1 MATITITKSA
11 SGGNIG
17 KEDLTIQSSTVTTFS
32 RATSSGGSNTLT
44 KLARSTLNTL
54 EYDVKQYGAVGNG
67 VTDDTAAI
75 QAAITACAASGG
87 TVVFPPGYTFAVK
100 PTAADTAIFVLD
112 PVEPMTFWMYGSE
125 LRVLSTSSLDPTTAA
140 KEKTDGAIFR
150 ATGIHNLSFLGGTID
165 LNRDYAS
172 QDPRY
177 GFFKG
182 SYCNYATFRD
192 ITFKDCSNYHGAIF
206 MSDVRVSQLARWHSL
221 VIDNC
226 HFYTSSLGISLEGA
240 MRNVSITGCKF
251 HHMDLAIYRD
261 ATYLYGIDDGYGA
274 GTYKPARAIK
284 IQAFGGGAQG
294 ATDTVN
300 GGVLGIAEGVNI
312 TGNTIYGA
320 GLAIEITAA
329 SITDSLN
336 FRGVTVAD
344 NNIFALGGITLTM
357 ASGSVIRGNTFKR
370 IASTD
375 MSVYD
380 DTAYVNSV
388 TAASFLTDVEQGT
401 GIDVRKCQDVIVEG
415 NAING
420 SYAYSSQEN
429 EFYGIRFGENSDDI
443 AANAVIDG
451 NQIRSCWYG
460 IVPSQCSLSNVRG
473 NIVKH
478 TKYPLVTDFAATSA
492 RNGSISFRDNVLQGN
507 FFYADESILALNSL
521 ILVELEGHWDVIGN
535 QFIGR
540 ATTPVDMRLLKL
552 KGWDSNDDGVADIGD
567 FRVKDNL
574 FRRFLYTP
582 VEVVAGVGNTA
593 AFVARVSFTGNEFYS
608 EQTSITDVTV
618 GCIHIN
624 RPSGAS
630 QSMIVNGGH
639 NFANLVRRAYILTY
653 PDSDGATATF
663 NFGQWE
669 HDRNSDTAS
678 TWRLFDDVGTNT
690 GATGFANVFRAGRGI
705 QTRTMQVN
713 CNSTTATTVISNALP
728 FGIIWHVTARNDSA
742 LVMGSSGAGY
752 LVGYGRGTT
761 ASMDAYW
768 GSVDALTADAVSNA
782 TIDAFPTTPLM
793 LGTST
798 TENDI
803 ILTCKL
809 AAGTRGG
816 TFTSGQVIVTVF
828 YTPAFGDDF

>member
-1 MATITITKSA
+1 MATVSITK
-11 SGGNIG
+11 GLIG
-17 KEDLTIQSSTVTTFS
+17 KEDLNIQAATTTTFS
-32 RATSSGGSNTLT
+32 RTTSSGGSQTMT
-44 KLARSTLNTL
+44 KLARSTLATL

-67 VTDDTAAI
+67 VTDDTEAI
-75 QAAITACAASGG
+75 QAAITACATTGG

-100 PTAADTAIFVLD
+100 PTAADTAIFVMD
-112 PVEPMTFWMYGSE
+112 PTEPMTFWMYGSE
-125 LRVLSTSSLDPTTAA
+125 MRVLSTSSLDPTTAA

-150 ATGIHNLSFLGGTID
+150 ATGVASLTFLGGTID

-206 MSDVRVSQLARWHSL
+206 MSDLRNAQLARWHSL

-226 HFYTSSLGISLEGA
+226 HFYTSSCGISLEGA
-240 MRNVSITGCKF
+240 MRNVSITNCKF
-251 HHMDLAIYRD
+251 HHMDLAIYRS
-261 ATYLYGIDDGYGA
+261 ATTLYGIDDGYGA

-284 IQAFGGGAQG
+284 IQAFGNGTQA

-300 GGVLGIAEGVNI
+300 SGVLGIAEGITI

-320 GLAIEITAA
+320 GQAIEITTG

-336 FRGVTVAD
+336 FRGVTVA
-344 NNIFALGGITLTM
+344 NNTIFALGGIMLSM
-357 ASGSVIRGNTFKR
+357 ASGSVVRGNTFKR

-380 DTAYVNSV
+380 DTAYVNGI
-388 TAASFLTDVEQGT
+388 TAASFLTDVPDGV
-401 GIDVRKCQDVIVEG
+401 GIDVRKCQDVIVAE

-420 SYAYSSQEN
+420 SYTFSSQES
-429 EFYGIRFGENSDDI
+429 EFDGVRFGENSDDI
-443 AANAVIDG
+443 TVNAVVDG
-451 NQIRSCWYG
+451 NQIRNCRYG
-460 IVPSQCSLSNVRG
+460 IVPSQCSLSIVRNNV
-473 NIVKH
+473 VKH
-478 TKYPLVTDFAATSA
+478 TKYPMVSDFAATSA
-492 RNGSISFRDNVLQGN
+492 RNASISWKDNVCSGN
-507 FFYADESILALNSL
+507 YFIADVSEHSLAGNSL
-521 ILVELEGHWDVIGN
+521 LLVELEGHWDITGN
-535 QFIGR
+535 TFIGR
-540 ATTPVDMRLLKL
+540 TATGVDLRLLKL
-552 KGWDSNDDGVADIGD
+552 KGWDSDGDATADIGD
-567 FRVKDNL
+567 FRVKNNV
-574 FRRFLYTP
+574 FRRFAYTP
-582 VEVVAGVGNTA
+582 VEVVAGVGMGDL
-593 AFVARVSFTGNEFYS
+593 FVARVSFTGNEFYS
-608 EQTSITDVTV
+608 EQTSVTDATV

-624 RPSGAS
+624 RPSGGS

-639 NFANLVRRAYILTY
+639 NFANLVRRAFILTY
-653 PDSDGATATF
+653 PDADGATATF

-669 HDRNSDTAS
+669 HDRNSDTAT

-690 GATGFANVFRAGRGI
+690 NATGFANVFRSGRGI

-713 CNSTTATTVISNALP
+713 CNTTTGTVVVSDALP
-728 FGIIWHVTARNDSA
+728 FGIIWHVSVRNDTA

-752 LVGYGRGTT
+752 VVGYGRGTT
-761 ASMDAYW
+761 ASFDAYW
-768 GSVDALTADAVSNA
+768 GSVDALTADTASNT
-782 TIDAFPTTPLM
+782 TIDAFPTTPLL

-803 ILTCKL
+803 ILTAKL

-816 TFTSGQVIVTVF
+816 TFTSGQVIVTVA
-828 YTPAFGDDF
+828 YSPLFGDDF